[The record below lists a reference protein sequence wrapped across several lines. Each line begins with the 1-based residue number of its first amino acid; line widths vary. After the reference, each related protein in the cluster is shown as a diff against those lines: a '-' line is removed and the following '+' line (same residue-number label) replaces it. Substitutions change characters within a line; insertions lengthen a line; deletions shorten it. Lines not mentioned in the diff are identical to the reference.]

1 MTETMSAADR
11 IAELRRTLHEHN
23 HRYYVLAAP
32 TISDREFDALLAELE
47 LLEKAHP
54 ELDDPNSPTKRV
66 GSDLD
71 SQDFEK
77 VAHSRPMLSLSN
89 SYNAE
94 EVQDWADRVQR
105 ETAGACSFTC
115 ELKYD
120 GVAIAL
126 QYRDGG
132 LFRALTRGDGTTGE
146 DITDNVRT
154 IRTIPLTL
162 APEAPANLE
171 IRGEIIL
178 PFAAFESLNERV
190 VAAGRDPFVNPRN
203 TAAGSLKLHDNK
215 EVARRGL
222 DCFLYGVE
230 LEGGE
235 LESHSQ
241 GVHEA
246 ARWGFKTPL
255 TLDRAFERVSDVA
268 GVMDYLAHW
277 DEARHGLPFAIDG
290 VVIKVDETVHRRS
303 LGSTAKAPRWAL
315 AYKFETEQGLTRLIR
330 IDYQVGRTG
339 GITPVARLEPVF
351 VAGTTVQNAS
361 LHNADQIAQLDIREG
376 DLVRVEKGGEIIPK
390 VVGVV
395 LEERTADSVPH
406 VYTDR
411 CPDCGSELERAE
423 EEARHYCPNALG
435 CPEQIKGRIEHFA
448 SRKAMN
454 IDGLGDKSVDQL
466 WTAGMIRNP
475 ADLYDLTMEPLLT
488 LDRMKETKAGNL
500 LAGIESSKFVPFERV
515 LFALGIRHV
524 GETVA
529 KRLARH
535 FGSLEA
541 LRAASREALLEL
553 DVVGPVIAEAVLAF
567 FADERQVAHV
577 ERLVAAGLRFEAD
590 AEAAPQGTA
599 LEGKRC
605 VVSGVFS
612 MPRDEVKRLVE
623 QHGGKLS
630 GSVSGSTDYLIAGDK
645 MGPAKREKA
654 ERAGVRILSES
665 EFIDLISV
673 S

>member
-1 MTETMSAADR
+1 MSAADR
-11 IAELRRTLHEHN
+11 IEELRRALHKHN
-23 HRYYVLAAP
+23 HQYYVLAAP
-32 TISDREFDALLAELE
+32 TISDRAFDEMLRELE
-47 LLEKAHP
+47 SLEKAHP
-54 ELDDPNSPTKRV
+54 EFNDPNSPTKRV
-66 GSDLD
+66 GSDLT

-77 VAHSRPMLSLSN
+77 VEHSTPMLSLSN

-94 EVQDWADRVQR
+94 EVQEWADRVYR
-105 ETAGACSFTC
+105 ETAGECSFTC

-126 QYRDGG
+126 HYRNGK
-132 LFRALTRGDGTTGE
+132 LVRALTRGDGTTGE

-154 IRTIPLTL
+154 IRAIPLSL
-162 APEAPANLE
+162 SHGAPEDLE

-178 PFAAFESLNERV
+178 PFAAFEALNARV
-190 VAAGRDPFVNPRN
+190 VAEGRNAFVNPRN
-203 TAAGSLKLHDNK
+203 TASGSLKLHDSS

-222 DCFLYGVE
+222 DCFLYSVE
-230 LEGGE
+230 LGGGE

-241 GVHEA
+241 GVRRA
-246 ARWGFKTPL
+246 AEWGFKTPL
-255 TLDRAFERVSDVA
+255 TLQRAFEHVPDVE
-268 GVMDYLAHW
+268 GVMAFLLHW
-277 DEARHGLPFAIDG
+277 DKARHSLPFAIDG
-290 VVIKVDETVHRRS
+290 VVIKVDETLHRRT

-315 AYKFETEQGLTRLIR
+315 AYKFETEQGLTRLLR

-361 LHNADQIAQLDIREG
+361 LHNADQIALLDIREG

-395 LEERTADSVPH
+395 LEERPAGSVPH
-406 VYTDR
+406 AYAVH
-411 CPDCGSELERAE
+411 CPDCGTALERAE

-448 SRKAMN
+448 SRKALN
-454 IDGLGDKSVDQL
+454 IDGLGDKSVGQL
-466 WTAGMIRNP
+466 WSAGLLRNP
-475 ADLYDLTMEPLLT
+475 ADLYDLTLPSLLT
-488 LDRMKETKAGNL
+488 LDRMAETKAGNL
-500 LAGIESSKFVPFERV
+500 LSSIEKSKSIPFERV

-535 FGSLEA
+535 FGNLDA
-541 LRAASREALLEL
+541 LQAATRSSLLEL
-553 DVVGPVIAEAVLAF
+553 DVVGPVIADAVLAF
-567 FADERQVAHV
+567 FADADHV
-577 ERLVAAGLRFEAD
+577 RHVNRLREAGLKFEAVK
-590 AEAAPQGTA
+590 EAPTGNA
-599 LEGKRC
+599 LAGKRC

-612 MPRDEVKRLVE
+612 MPRDQVKRLVE
-623 QHGGKLS
+623 QNGGKLS
-630 GSVSGSTDYLIAGDK
+630 GSVSGSTDFLIAGDK

-654 ERAGVRILSES
+654 ERAGVRILTEN
-665 EFIDLISV
+665 EFVEMISA
-673 S
+673 

>member
-1 MTETMSAADR
+1 MSAANR
-11 IAELRRTLHEHN
+11 IAELRRVLHEHN

-32 TISDREFDALLAELE
+32 TISDREFDGLLSELE
-47 LLEKAHP
+47 ALEKGHP
-54 ELDDPNSPTKRV
+54 ELDDPNSPTRRV

-71 SQDFEK
+71 SQAFEK

-94 EVQDWADRVQR
+94 EVQEWADRVQR
-105 ETAGACSFTC
+105 ETAGECSFTC

-126 QYRDGG
+126 QYRSGA
-132 LFRALTRGDGTTGE
+132 LVRALTRGDGTTGE

-162 APEAPANLE
+162 APGAPDNLE
-171 IRGEIIL
+171 IRGEIVL
-178 PFAAFESLNERV
+178 PFTAFEALNERV
-190 VAAGRDPFVNPRN
+190 VAAGRDAFVNPRN

-222 DCFLYGVE
+222 DCFLYQVE
-230 LEGGE
+230 LEEGE
-235 LESHSQ
+235 LDSHSQ
-241 GVHEA
+241 GVTDA

-255 TLDRAFERVSDVA
+255 TLEGAFRRVNHVD
-268 GVMDYLAHW
+268 GVMDFLAHW
-277 DEARHGLPFAIDG
+277 DEARHSLPFAIDG
-290 VVIKVDETVHRRS
+290 VVIKVDETAHRKT

-395 LEERTADSVPH
+395 LEERPEGSRPH
-406 VYTDR
+406 IYAEH
-411 CPDCGSELERAE
+411 CPDCGTPLVRAE

-448 SRKAMN
+448 GRKAMN
-454 IDGLGDKSVDQL
+454 IDGLGDKSVEQL
-466 WTAGMIRNP
+466 WSAGMVRQP
-475 ADLYDLTMEPLLT
+475 ADLYDLSLEPLLT
-488 LDRMKETKAGNL
+488 LDRMAETKAGKL
-500 LAGIESSKFVPFERV
+500 LAGIEASKSVPFERV

-541 LRAASREALLEL
+541 LRSASLESLLEL

-567 FADERQVAHV
+567 FADARQVEHV
-577 ERLVAAGLRFEAD
+577 ERLIAAGLQWE
-590 AEAAPQGTA
+590 AEAASTPVGTA

-665 EFIDLISV
+665 EFMALIYDS
-673 S
+673 

>member
-32 TISDREFDALLAELE
+32 TIGDREFDALLAELE

-54 ELDDPNSPTKRV
+54 ELDDPNSPTRRV

-105 ETAGACSFTC
+105 ETAGECSFTC

-132 LFRALTRGDGTTGE
+132 LFRALTRGDGMTGE

-178 PFAAFESLNERV
+178 PFAAFESLNERM

-203 TAAGSLKLHDNK
+203 TTAGSLKLHDNK

-222 DCFLYGVE
+222 DCFLYGVQ
-230 LEGGE
+230 LEDGE
-235 LESHSQ
+235 LDSHSR
-241 GVHEA
+241 GVHDA

-255 TLDRAFERVSDVA
+255 TLDRAFERVNDVA

-277 DEARHGLPFAIDG
+277 NDARHGLPFAIDG

-395 LEERTADSVPH
+395 LEERPADSVPH

-411 CPDCGSELERAE
+411 CPDCGTELERAE

-454 IDGLGDKSVDQL
+454 IDGLGYKSVDQL

-475 ADLYDLTMEPLLT
+475 ADLYDLSMEPLLT

-500 LAGIESSKFVPFERV
+500 LAGIDSSKSVPFERV

-541 LRAASREALLEL
+541 LRAASKEALLEL

-567 FADERQVAHV
+567 FADERHVAHV
-577 ERLVAAGLRFEAD
+577 ERLVAAGIRFEAD
-590 AEAAPQGTA
+590 AEVAPQGTA

-612 MPRDEVKRLVE
+612 MPRDQIKRLVE
-623 QHGGKLS
+623 QNGGKLS
-630 GSVSGSTDYLIAGDK
+630 GSVSGSTDYLIAGEK

-665 EFIDLISV
+665 EFIELISN
-673 S
+673 

>member
-1 MTETMSAADR
+1 MSVADR
-11 IAELRRTLHEHN
+11 IEELRSALHRHN
-23 HRYYVLAAP
+23 HAYYVLASP
-32 TISDREFDALLAELE
+32 SISDRAFDDLLRELE
-47 LLEKAHP
+47 SLEKAHP
-54 ELDDPNSPTKRV
+54 EFDDPNSPTKRV
-66 GSDLD
+66 GSDLAN
-71 SQDFEK
+71 QDFAK
-77 VAHSRPMLSLSN
+77 VDHSRPMLSLSN

-94 EVQDWADRVQR
+94 EVQEWADRVYR
-105 ETAGACSFTC
+105 ETAGECSFTC

-126 QYRDGG
+126 QYRDRK
-132 LFRALTRGDGTTGE
+132 LVRALTRGDGTTGE

-154 IRTIPLTL
+154 IRSIPLAL
-162 APEAPANLE
+162 SADAPENLE

-178 PFAAFESLNERV
+178 PFAAFEALNERV
-190 VAAGRDPFVNPRN
+190 VAEGRNAFVNPRN
-203 TAAGSLKLHDNK
+203 TTAGSLKLHDSS

-222 DCFLYGVE
+222 DCYLYGVE
-230 LEGGE
+230 REEGQM
-235 LESHSQ
+235 ESHSR
-241 GVHEA
+241 GVHSA
-246 ARWGFKTPL
+246 AEWGFKTPL
-255 TLDRAFERVSDVA
+255 TLERAFEHVRDVE
-268 GVMDYLAHW
+268 GVMAFLAHW
-277 DEARHGLPFAIDG
+277 DKARHGLPFAIDG
-290 VVIKVDETVHRRS
+290 VVIKVDETLHRRT

-315 AYKFETEQGLTRLIR
+315 AYKFETEQGLTRLLR

-361 LHNADQIAQLDIREG
+361 LHNADQIALLDIRKG

-395 LEERTADSVPH
+395 LDERPAGSVPH
-406 VYTDR
+406 VYADR
-411 CPDCGSELERAE
+411 CPDCETELERAE

-454 IDGLGDKSVDQL
+454 IDGLGDKSVSQL
-466 WTAGMIRNP
+466 WSAGLIRNP
-475 ADLYDLTMEPLLT
+475 ADLYGLTLTSLLT
-488 LDRMKETKAGNL
+488 LDRMGETKAGNL
-500 LAGIESSKFVPFERV
+500 LSGIEISKSIPFERV

-535 FGSLEA
+535 FVTLDSLQ
-541 LRAASREALLEL
+541 AASKDSLLEL
-553 DVVGPVIAEAVLAF
+553 DVVGPVIADAVLAF
-567 FADERQVAHV
+567 FADERHV
-577 ERLVAAGLRFEAD
+577 FHVNRLREAGLRFEAD
-590 AEAAPQGTA
+590 KEEGRTGNA
-599 LEGKRC
+599 LAGKRC

-612 MPRDEVKRLVE
+612 MPRDQVKRLVE

-630 GSVSGSTDYLIAGDK
+630 GSVSGRTDFLIAGEK

-654 ERAGVRILSES
+654 ERAGVRILT
-665 EFIDLISV
+665 EFQFVDLIS
-673 S
+673 